1 MRISS
6 ATLNLNDRDS
16 RMMRV
21 NGFGAAVLA
30 ILAAAGANGVISP
43 AEAEIYYWQDSDP
56 GLSRPGP
63 TAPQRRPRPRHHG
76 DKKAEMAAKEAAKPQ
91 GPLIVSISIAQQ
103 KMRIYDAHGF
113 FAETPVSTGMPGHP
127 TPMGVFSVIQKQK
140 FHRSNIYS
148 GAPMPYMQ
156 RITWSG
162 VAMHAGVLP
171 GRPASHGCIRMPMAF
186 AMKMWN
192 WTRMGARVVITPGE
206 ITPASFS
213 HPLLATLR
221 VPSQPIAADE
231 AKPDVPVAAKLGT
244 AAETEANAKS
254 VIAETGAEPRSTVGH
269 HDSAKPAADETQ
281 TVPAQTQTADATNT
295 LSAMNPSVT
304 LSDAAPVG
312 GSTPPAVGQAVS
324 DQAGDSSKTG
334 TKSEASKSETEP
346 ETAKHDDVASSGNKA
361 AAEKPVEAKKP
372 VENSKT
378 LATPAALQ
386 QPKTDEA
393 RPNDA
398 VKAAAPK
405 ADPAALSKRN
415 GQIAVFVSRKDSKLY
430 VRQNFAPLFNLP
442 VTIAPSERPLG
453 THIFTAQVDRDDAN
467 VLHWSV
473 VSLPTPTK
481 HADRRNE
488 DKSNSRKRKIA
499 GAGPIEVTP
508 TPAPDTPSE
517 ALDRLSLPTDA
528 MARITEALSTGGS
541 IIVSDQGIAAGET
554 GEGTDFIVSL
564 R

>member
-1 MRISS
+1 
-6 ATLNLNDRDS
+6 
-16 RMMRV
+16 
-21 NGFGAAVLA
+21 
-30 ILAAAGANGVISP
+30 
-43 AEAEIYYWQDSDP
+43 
-56 GLSRPGP
+56 
-63 TAPQRRPRPRHHG
+63 
-76 DKKAEMAAKEAAKPQ
+76 
-91 GPLIVSISIAQQ
+91 
-103 KMRIYDAHGF
+103 
-113 FAETPVSTGMPGHP
+113 
-127 TPMGVFSVIQKQK
+127 
-140 FHRSNIYS
+140 
-148 GAPMPYMQ
+148 
-156 RITWSG
+156 
-162 VAMHAGVLP
+162 
-171 GRPASHGCIRMPMAF
+171 MAF

-206 ITPASFS
+206 INPASFS

-221 VPSQPIAADE
+221 APPQPIAADE
-231 AKPDVPVAAKLGT
+231 AKPDVPVATKLDT

-254 VIAETGAEPRSTVGH
+254 VIAETGAELRSTVGH
-269 HDSAKPAADETQ
+269 DDSAKPAADETQ
-281 TVPAQTQTADATNT
+281 AVPAQTRTADASNT

-304 LSDAAPVG
+304 LSDAAPAG

-324 DQAGDSSKTG
+324 DQAGDSLKTG
-334 TKSEASKSETEP
+334 AKSEASKSEAEP
-346 ETAKHDDVASSGNKA
+346 DAAKHDDVASSGDKA
-361 AAEKPVEAKKP
+361 ADEKPVETKKP

-378 LATPAALQ
+378 VATPAAPQ

-430 VRQNFAPLFNLP
+430 VRQNFVPLFNLP

-473 VSLPTPTK
+473 VSLPTPTR

-488 DKSNSRKRKIA
+488 DERSSRKRKAA
-499 GAGPIEVTP
+499 GAGPIAVTP